1 VPPCVL
7 LRRAAQAAGPASC
20 GSGANA
26 EVLRARS
33 VRRKSQIHLLLLQIT
48 TWSTRPRHVLRIRLS
63 RPSRAARAART
74 CTVISRALAGKRKR
88 APASWWRRCRPPA
101 PRWPPPLRSS
111 EPPPSTSR
119 AAAPAAECEWMAHVD
134 NFTVQLLHLLLRL
147 PVVTTVSACYYI
159 NLLVL
164 VLLLLGRDRV
174 AVCVF
179 LRSPELRR
187 DRPRLVDRHQYL
199 LELLDADL
207 LAVVRL

>member
-1 VPPCVL
+1 MSS
-7 LRRAAQAAGPASC
+7 AFGYQDPA
-20 GSGANA
+20 
-26 EVLRARS
+26 
-33 VRRKSQIHLLLLQIT
+33 
-48 TWSTRPRHVLRIRLS
+48 
-63 RPSRAARAART
+63 AARAART
-74 CTVISRALAGKRKR
+74 CAVISRALAGKRKR

-101 PRWPPPLRSS
+101 PRWPPRAVRSS

-174 AVCVF
+174 AVCFF
-179 LRSPELRR
+179 LAIPKTFQARSPCDTQHPQHPPALDPTPR
-187 DRPRLVDRHQYL
+187 DRRPSPEQKSSQ
-199 LELLDADL
+199 E
-207 LAVVRL
+207 